1 MLAIKP
7 LKVLVCLAIVVTM
20 TPMGSGW
27 GYTGPD
33 VTAPGLQG
41 DALSA
46 EPTVQPRSVIRQQF
60 PGVTQTS
67 PVTTSRG
74 TTYYGR
80 SNPRGNSTPTP
91 VITTIPTGA
100 VCGPQGCPP
109 GVVAPQ
115 AAQQSLF
122 PPMFG
127 GMFSQSGLGLGGCED
142 VILPHIGMKQFQL
155 SARLWYAQMTAS
167 TQLWGGNGIGLP
179 GTELDLNRDLGL
191 SRYQYIGEYEA
202 RCQLRCNWGIH
213 FSFMP
218 MSYRD
223 NSNPTILPFWWGNT
237 LYPTLISTLTQWER
251 NIYSWDLVY
260 DWYHQKHAV
269 SSVFA
274 GYSLYD
280 DKLTIS
286 SVANAQAVNNFT
298 RTRSRQLG
306 LAYAGATIERV
317 IRNIGQATVS
327 TECKGSVQFLED
339 YFGWNVQAVGRV
351 YIPMNYGRWG
361 YLEAGWKWMVLER
374 SYPADIDKTNL
385 NGVTGAVGLI
395 F

>member
-1 MLAIKP
+1 MLVIKP
-7 LKVLVCLAIVVTM
+7 LKVLVCLAIVMALAPV
-20 TPMGSGW
+20 GSGW
-27 GYTGPD
+27 SYTGPD

-46 EPTVQPRSVIRQQF
+46 DPTVQPRPLIRQQY
-60 PGVTQTS
+60 PAVNQSS

-74 TTYYGR
+74 TSYPTR
-80 SNPRGNSTPTP
+80 SYPQGNSAP
-91 VITTIPTGA
+91 VLSAAPAGPL
-100 VCGPQGCPP
+100 CGPNGCPP
-109 GVVAPQ
+109 GGFAPQ
-115 AAQQSLF
+115 ASQQSLI
-122 PPMFG
+122 PPLF
-127 GMFSQSGLGLGGCED
+127 GMFSQSGMGFGGCND
-142 VILPHIGMKQFQL
+142 AILPHIGMKQFQL
-155 SARLWYAQMTAS
+155 SARLWYAQMTSS
-167 TQLWGGNGIGLP
+167 TQLWGGGPGGFP
-179 GTELDLNRDLGL
+179 GTELDLNEDLGL

-218 MSYRD
+218 INYRD

-237 LYPTLISTLTQWER
+237 VYPTLISTLTQWDR

-274 GYSLYD
+274 GYSLID

-286 SVANAQAVNNFT
+286 SVANAQAVNNLT
-298 RTRSRQLG
+298 RTRSRTLG
-306 LAYAGATIERV
+306 LAYAGATLERV
-317 IRNIGQATVS
+317 LRNIGQATVS
-327 TECKGSVQFLED
+327 AECKGSVQFLED
-339 YFGWNVQAVGRV
+339 YFGWNAQAVGRV

-374 SYPADIDKTNL
+374 TYPADIDKTNL

>member
-7 LKVLVCLAIVVTM
+7 LKVLVCLAIVVAM

-46 EPTVQPRSVIRQQF
+46 EPTIQPRSVIRQQF

-74 TTYYGR
+74 TTYSSR
-80 SNPRGNSTPTP
+80 SNSRVAPTP
-91 VITTIPTGA
+91 APVIASVPGGS

-109 GVVAPQ
+109 GVIAPQ
-115 AAQQSLF
+115 AGQQSMF

-127 GMFSQSGLGLGGCED
+127 GMFSQSGFGLGGCD
-142 VILPHIGMKQFQL
+142 DAILPHVGCKQFQL
-155 SARLWYAQMTAS
+155 SARLWYAKMNSS
-167 TQLWGGNGIGLP
+167 TQLWGGNGTGWMP
-179 GTELDLNRDLGL
+179 GTELDLNRDLDL
-191 SRYQYIGEYEA
+191 SRFQYIGEYEA
-202 RCQLRCNWGIH
+202 RCQIRPNWGIR

-218 MSYRD
+218 ISYRD
-223 NSNPTILPFWWGNT
+223 NSNPVYPFWWGNAP
-237 LYPTLISTLTQWER
+237 YSAVISTLTQWDR
-251 NIYSWDLVY
+251 NIYRWDLVY
-260 DWYHQKHAV
+260 DWFHQKHAV

-274 GYSLYD
+274 GYALYD

-286 SVANAQAVNNFT
+286 NINFNWT
-298 RTRSRQLG
+298 RTRSRTLG
-306 LAYAGATIERV
+306 LAYAGGIIERV
-317 IRNIGQATVS
+317 IRKIGQATVS
-327 TECKGSVQFLED
+327 AECKGSIQFLED
-339 YFGWNVQAVGRV
+339 YVGWDAQAVGRF

-361 YLEAGWKWMVLER
+361 YLEAGWRWIVLER
-374 SYPADIDKTNL
+374 SYPTDIDKTSL
-385 NGVTGAVGLI
+385 DGVTGAVGLI